1 MHLGFL
7 EELKTLASIF
17 QPYLNP
23 VETLISCAGCTPELI
38 EVRRR
43 HKKNDAL
50 HQGGN
55 QYLGSQRRR
64 PWLTEEEV
72 CLCGYQSI
80 RRKKALNRLLNK

>member
-1 MHLGFL
+1 
-7 EELKTLASIF
+7 
-17 QPYLNP
+17 
-23 VETLISCAGCTPELI
+23 LI

-64 PWLTEEEV
+64 PWLTEEGV

>member
-17 QPYLNP
+17 QLYLNL
-23 VETLISCAGCTPELI
+23 VETLISCAGCTPGLI

-55 QYLGSQRRR
+55 QYLGSQQRKPR
-64 PWLTEEEV
+64 LTEERV
-72 CLCGYQSI
+72 CLCGYQFI
-80 RRKKALNRLLNK
+80 GRKKTLNRLLNK